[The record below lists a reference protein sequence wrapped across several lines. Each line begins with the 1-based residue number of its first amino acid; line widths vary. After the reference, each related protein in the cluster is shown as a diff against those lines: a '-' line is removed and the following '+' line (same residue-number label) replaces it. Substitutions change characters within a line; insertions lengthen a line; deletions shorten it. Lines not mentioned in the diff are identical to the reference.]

1 MKMTTE
7 ILTQATRQVGLLFIE
22 MRKAGRGKGLEEK
35 RSLL

>member
-1 MKMTTE
+1 MTTE
-7 ILTQATRQVGLLFIE
+7 ILTQATSQVGLLFFE